1 MTFQDY
7 LAQMPD
13 IAHLS
18 GLSVLDETGVQVHY
32 IPAVEGKLGSL
43 KLYHALAQQFSGCL
57 NAEAAEQGLV
67 WFGDFLDDAAAHP
80 GKHPNIDLLQR
91 VKTENLNWRLCAEP
105 R

>member
-1 MTFQDY
+1 MTFQEY

-18 GLSVLDETGVQVHY
+18 GLSVLDEQGNTIHH

-57 NAEAAEQGLV
+57 NAQAAEQGLV
-67 WFGDFLDDAAAHP
+67 WFTDFLDDAAANP

-91 VKTENLNWRLCAEP
+91 VKAENLSLRLQPETK
-105 R
+105 